1 MGAGTDPAAGGAGP
15 PSEVSPKPVQ
25 AGRPQILIG
34 TLPGALAPAQRAG
47 RLGLGFNPVILDWDP
62 FATQLRAYQE
72 AAGATPGPVVVR
84 VNGPVTADPL
94 GDGRTPMT
102 GSVEEV
108 REDLTRAAG
117 LGVDEVFWDHIAGN
131 VPHSGL
137 LDALN
142 SIADLRA

>member
-1 MGAGTDPAAGGAGP
+1 
-15 PSEVSPKPVQ
+15 
-25 AGRPQILIG
+25 
-34 TLPGALAPAQRAG
+34 
-47 RLGLGFNPVILDWDP
+47 
-62 FATQLRAYQE
+62 
-72 AAGATPGPVVVR
+72 
-84 VNGPVTADPL
+84 
-94 GDGRTPMT
+94 MT

-142 SIADLRA
+142 SIADLRS